1 LPQGWVRSDA
11 PLHSDSR
18 TAGKPSRTIAD
29 IALDELYRP
38 WLVLDV
44 RPWARG
50 GEEITIDMLDA
61 ALVATGQQINAG
73 DAVLIRTGQER

>member
-1 LPQGWVRSDA
+1 
-11 PLHSDSR
+11 
-18 TAGKPSRTIAD
+18 
-29 IALDELYRP
+29 
-38 WLVLDV
+38 VLDV

-50 GEEITIDMLDA
+50 AEEITIDMLDA